1 METFNK
7 YLFVSDLEAELLDA
21 AKGEQLDD
29 LDAVHDWIQQSVDNA
44 CIYYADC
51 FDIIKA
57 LHFTDFTGSDFEI
70 TNVTQAAFA
79 ALYEH
84 VHANIDLTEV
94 EAEIEKL
101 QNQD

>member
-21 AKGEQLDD
+21 AKSEQLDD
-29 LDAVHDWIQQSVDNA
+29 LDAVHDWISQSIDNA
-44 CIYYADC
+44 CIYYSDC

-57 LHFTDFTGSDFEI
+57 LNFTEFTNSGFEI

-79 ALYEH
+79 ALLEH
-84 VHANIDLTEV
+84 VQENIDLTEV
-94 EAEIEKL
+94 EAEIEKI
-101 QNQD
+101 QNA

>member
-7 YLFVSDLEAELLDA
+7 YLFVSDLEAELLEA
-21 AKGEQLDD
+21 AKSEQLDD
-29 LDAVHDWIQQSVDNA
+29 LDAVQDWIHQSIDNA

-57 LHFTDFTGSDFEI
+57 LNFTDFTGSDFEI
-70 TNVTQAAFA
+70 TNVSQAAFA

-84 VHANIDLTEV
+84 VQENIDLTEV

>member
-1 METFNK
+1 MENFNK

-21 AKGEQLDD
+21 AKSEQLDD
-29 LDAVHDWIQQSVDNA
+29 LDAVQDWIHQSIDNA

-51 FDIIKA
+51 FDIIKS
-57 LHFTDFTGSDFEI
+57 LNFTDFTGSDFEI
-70 TNVTQAAFA
+70 TNVNQAAFA

-84 VHANIDLTEV
+84 VQENIDLTEV

>member
-7 YLFVSDLEAELLDA
+7 YLFVSDLESELLEA
-21 AKGEQLDD
+21 AKNEQLED
-29 LDAVHDWIQQSVDNA
+29 LDAVQDWIHQSIDSA

-57 LHFTDFTGSDFEI
+57 LNFTDFTGSDFEI
-70 TNVTQAAFA
+70 TNVSQAAFA
-79 ALYEH
+79 ALYEF
-84 VHANIDLTEV
+84 VNENIDLTEV